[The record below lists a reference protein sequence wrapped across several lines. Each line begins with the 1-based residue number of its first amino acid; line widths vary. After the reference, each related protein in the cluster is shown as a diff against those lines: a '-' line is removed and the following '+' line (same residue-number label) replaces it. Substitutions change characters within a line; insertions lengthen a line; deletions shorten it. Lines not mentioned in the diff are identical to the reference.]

1 MHFLDQEKYLWHQ
14 LPDQRQKMFK
24 FADSKLFILY
34 IVYKTILQKNSL
46 WIAL

>member
-24 FADSKLFILY
+24 FADSKLF
-34 IVYKTILQKNSL
+34 KTILQKNSL